1 MADAPKI
8 KGVVDIV
15 ILLDVTGSMQE
26 CIDAVKGSIG
36 NFINTLSTKDA
47 NNENPI
53 KDWRIKVCGYRDQ
66 QQDPEGWFIN
76 NPFVREVEAVK
87 TYIAAE
93 NMQARSGGDEPES
106 LLDALYKLANM
117 EEAGIQDGDCPDK
130 WRALGTA
137 SRVVIFFTD
146 ATFKNPMTLAEA
158 SGGSVVDVGTGIMA
172 KRIGLF
178 GFVPEW
184 EGYEALGTIDKA
196 QVTFVATKSESP
208 ALAGLGKTGEEGR
221 AAQKA
226 AVSALAAKAG
236 DPVAFGK
243 IMEQLAKTVSKV
255 SALPEAC

>member
-1 MADAPKI
+1 MSETTKV

-15 ILLDVTGSMQE
+15 VLLDVTGSMQE

-53 KDWRIKVCGYRDQ
+53 KDWRLKVCGYRDQ

-76 NPFVREVEAVK
+76 NPFVRDVEAVK
-87 TYIAAE
+87 AHIAAE
-93 NMQARSGGDEPES
+93 NMQAGSGGDEPES

-117 EEAGIQDGDCPDK
+117 EEAGMQDGDCPDK

-146 ATFKNPMTLAEA
+146 ATFKIPMTLPEA
-158 SGGSVVDVGTGIMA
+158 SGGGVTDVGTAIVA
-172 KRIGLF
+172 KRIVLF

-184 EGYEALGTIDKA
+184 EGYEALAVTDKA
-196 QVTFVATKSESP
+196 QFKLVATKLEFP

-226 AVSALAAKAG
+226 AASALAAKAG
-236 DPVAFGK
+236 DAEAFGK
-243 IMEQLAKTVSKV
+243 IMAQLAKTVSQV
-255 SALPEAC
+255 NALPEAC